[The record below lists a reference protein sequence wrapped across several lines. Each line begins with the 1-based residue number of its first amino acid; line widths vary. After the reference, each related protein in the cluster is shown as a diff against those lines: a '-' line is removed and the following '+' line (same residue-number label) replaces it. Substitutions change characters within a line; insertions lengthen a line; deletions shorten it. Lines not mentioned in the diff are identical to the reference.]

1 MVGVQLAARL
11 RRQAMLV
18 AAGAAVQLRIARRL
32 AIVRRGAAHVVD
44 VALELRVGD
53 HLLRLFHDGLM
64 ASHLH
69 DAPLMER
76 QRAKRALAEA
86 AAIAGQAELH
96 LADGRDAAGFLV
108 HGVIRARIRQAV
120 HRVHLRGGQRFARRV
135 LYHELMIGI
144 GLNQAFSREGVAV
157 AVLHVE
163 AASILEV
170 ILLHAV
176 ERGQQLVIVHVLK
189 RFRAIH
195 RAVDERDVG
204 HIEPS
209 RQRIGDLH
217 DGMLAH
223 TVADQVGAGVKQD
236 RTLQL
241 VRPVIIMSQTAKRCL
256 DAAQHDGNVLVRTAN
271 QVSVDHRRAIGTKPH
286 LAAGR
291 ERIGAAMLLGNR
303 VVVHHRVHV
312 TGGNQETQPGP
323 SQHRDAFRV
332 APIGLA
338 DHTHLIVIGLK
349 QARDDGHAERGMVDI
364 CIAAHEHEVATV
376 PTALL
381 HIGTANRQERT
392 ARRQRGLGLESLCLR
407 RCCGNTARTLR
418 FALSTRCARFTRAMR
433 ALRLA

>member
-18 AAGAAVQLRIARRL
+18 AAGAAAQLRITRRL
-32 AIVRRGAAHVVD
+32 AIVRRGAAHVMD

-69 DAPLMER
+69 NAPLMER

-108 HGVIRARIRQAV
+108 HGVIRARIRQTV
-120 HRVHLRGGQRFARRV
+120 HRVHLRGGQRFTRRV
-135 LYHELMIGI
+135 LHHELMVGI
-144 GLNQAFSREGVAV
+144 WFHQAFSRDGVAV

-163 AASILEV
+163 AAGILEV
-170 ILLHAV
+170 ILLHAI

-204 HIEPS
+204 HVEPS

-223 TVADQVGAGVKQD
+223 AVTDQVGAGVKQD

-241 VRPVIIMSQTAKRCL
+241 VRPVIIMSQTAKRCF
-256 DAAQHDGNVLVRTAN
+256 DAAQHDGNVLVRAAN
-271 QVSVDHRRAIGTKPH
+271 QVSVDHRRPIGTKPH

-303 VVVHHRVHV
+303 IVIHHRVHIAS
-312 TGGNQETQPGP
+312 GNQESQPRP

-338 DHTHLIVIGLK
+338 DHAHLIVVRLK
-349 QARDDGHAERGMVDI
+349 QARNDGHAERGMVDVRVT
-364 CIAAHEHEVATV
+364 AYKHEVATI

-392 ARRQRGLGLESLCLR
+392 ARRQRCLR
-407 RCCGNTARTLR
+407 FRLLGCWRRHGTAPRCAR
-418 FALSTRCARFTRAMR
+418 FALSTR

>member
-1 MVGVQLAARL
+1 
-11 RRQAMLV
+11 
-18 AAGAAVQLRIARRL
+18 
-32 AIVRRGAAHVVD
+32 
-44 VALELRVGD
+44 
-53 HLLRLFHDGLM
+53 M

-69 DAPLMER
+69 NAPLMER

-120 HRVHLRGGQRFARRV
+120 YGIHFRGGQRLARRV
-135 LYHELMIGI
+135 LHHELMVGI
-144 GLNQAFSREGVAV
+144 WLHQAFSRERVAV

-163 AASILEV
+163 AAGVFEIV
-170 ILLHAV
+170 LLHAV
-176 ERGQQLVIVHVLK
+176 ERGQQLVVVHVLK
-189 RFRAIH
+189 RFRAIY
-195 RAVDERDVG
+195 RAVDERDVR
-204 HIEPS
+204 HVKPS

-223 TVADQVGAGVKQD
+223 AIADQVGAGVKQN

-256 DAAQHDGNVLVRTAN
+256 DATQNNGNILIRAAN

-291 ERIGAAMLLGNR
+291 ERISAAMPLGYR

-312 TGGNQETQPGP
+312 ASGNQESQPGP

-338 DHTHLIVIGLK
+338 DHTHLIVVGLK

-364 CIAAHEHEVATV
+364 RIAAHEHEIAAV
-376 PTALL
+376 PTTLL

-392 ARRQRGLGLESLCLR
+392 ARR
-407 RCCGNTARTLR
+407 
-418 FALSTRCARFTRAMR
+418 
-433 ALRLA
+433 

>member
-32 AIVRRGAAHVVD
+32 AIVRRGAAHVMD

-204 HIEPS
+204 HVKPS

-223 TVADQVGAGVKQD
+223 AVADQVGAGVKQD

-256 DAAQHDGNVLVRTAN
+256 DAAQHDRNILVRAAN
-271 QVSVDHRRAIGTKPH
+271 QVSVDHRRPIGPESH
-286 LAAGR
+286 CAAGR

-303 VVVHHRVHV
+303 VVIHHRVHV
-312 TGGNQETQPGP
+312 ASGNQESQPGP

-338 DHTHLIVIGLK
+338 DHANLIVIGLK

-392 ARRQRGLGLESLCLR
+392 ARRQRCLRLESLDLG

-418 FALSTRCARFTRAMR
+418 FALSTRCARFTRTMR